1 MFYTD
6 VAIVGAGPA
15 GLAASITAAE
25 TGMKVILIDES
36 SRAGGQLPKQI
47 HKFFGSK
54 DNYAGIRGFRIA
66 RSMYQEVATSG
77 TEIWLDSPVYGIWP
91 NNVLAIMKDGKSTLL
106 QAKKLIIAT
115 GASEKP
121 LQFPGWTLPGVMG
134 TGAVQTIVN
143 IHRVLPG
150 INFLIVGA
158 GNVGMIVA
166 YQLLQAGAEVVCIA
180 EAAPNIGGWQVH
192 ADKILRAGV
201 PLLTSHSIKEAHGSS
216 EVEGAALVQLN
227 ESWQPIPGT
236 ETTVDVDTVCIAV
249 GLIPLIE
256 IPLLAGCKVVYIP
269 ELGGYVSL
277 HDEMMQTTNHDIYV
291 AGDASGIEEA
301 SVAMEE
307 GRLAATAIAGELD
320 YLSKDQLED
329 SQSKIGERLLELRSD
344 PLGEKILAAKQR
356 VIKERR
362 NLP

>member
-15 GLAASITAAE
+15 GLAASITAAK
-25 TGMKVILIDES
+25 TGMTVTLIDES
-36 SRAGGQLPKQI
+36 SQAGGQLPKQI

-54 DNYAGIRGFRIA
+54 DNYAGIRGFRIGQH
-66 RSMYQEVATSG
+66 MYKEATASG

-91 NNVLAIMKDGKSTLL
+91 NNVLAIMKAGKCTLL
-106 QAKKLIIAT
+106 RAKKLIIAT

-134 TGAVQTIVN
+134 TGAVQTMVN

-150 INFLIVGA
+150 NNFLIVGA

-166 YQLLQAGAEVVCIA
+166 YQLLQAGAEIGFIA
-180 EAAPNIGGWQVH
+180 EAMPDIGGWQVH

-201 PLLTSHSIKEAHGSS
+201 PILTSHSIKEAYGSS
-216 EVEGAALVQLN
+216 EVEGATLVQLN
-227 ESWQPIPGT
+227 KKWQPIPGT
-236 ETTVDVDTVCIAV
+236 ETPVDADTICIAV

-256 IPLLAGCKVVYIP
+256 IALLAGCKVGYIP
-269 ELGGYVSL
+269 ELGGYVPL

-307 GRLAATAIAGELD
+307 GRLAATAIAGELG

-329 SQSKIGERLLELRSD
+329 LQSKIRERLLELRSY
-344 PLGEKILAAKQR
+344 PLGGKILTAKHR
-356 VIKERR
+356 VIMERR